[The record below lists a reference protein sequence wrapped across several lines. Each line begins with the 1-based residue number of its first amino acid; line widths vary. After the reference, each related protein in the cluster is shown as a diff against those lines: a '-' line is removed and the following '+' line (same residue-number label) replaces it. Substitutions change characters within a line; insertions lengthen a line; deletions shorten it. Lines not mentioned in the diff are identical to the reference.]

1 MEVKPGYKMTEVG
14 VIPEDWEAGKL
25 GRCSTFKT
33 GPFGSALHQSDYVY
47 DGVPVINPMQIIDGM
62 LVPTSHMSVAEQ
74 AARRLTDFRICFG
87 DIVIGRRGEM
97 GRCAYVLP
105 QQDGWLCGT
114 GSMIIR
120 VSRSVDA
127 RFIQRLLASAPIIA
141 AIENTSVGSTMI
153 NLNQSTLA
161 NLVIPLPPTKAEQE
175 AIASTLSD
183 VDALIESLE
192 QLVAKKRNIKQGAM
206 QELLTGKRRLPGFQ
220 HKAGFNDSEVGLIP
234 EDWSLP
240 KLGELFSFKNGLNKA
255 KQYFGYGVPIVNYM
269 DVYKLNRIYRRNI
282 CGLVDVNDGEIDS
295 FSVRKGDVFFT
306 RTSETA
312 EEVGLA
318 AVLLDDVKDTVFSG
332 FVLRARPKNDML
344 VDTYKAYCFSSQ
356 VVRKQ
361 VISKSTYTTRALTN
375 GRILSSVSL
384 PLPGAKLEQEAIAS
398 ALADMDVELS
408 SLESEL
414 SKARHLKQA
423 MMQELLTGRIRLV

>member
-14 VIPEDWEAGKL
+14 VIPEDWEATKL

-47 DGVPVINPMQIIDGM
+47 DGVPVVNPMQILDGT

-153 NLNQSTLA
+153 NLNQSTLE

-175 AIASTLSD
+175 AIASALSD
-183 VDALIESLE
+183 VDVLIESLE
-192 QLVAKKRNIKQGAM
+192 QLIAKKRNIKQGAM

-220 HKAGFNDSEVGLIP
+220 QKAGFKDSEVGLIP
-234 EDWSLP
+234 EDWELCSLSEFSAFITKGSTP
-240 KLGELFSFKNGLNKA
+240 TTYGFGWESTGVLFLRSECVSEHGLDLSQSMFISEDAHSSLRRSSVKHGDILVTITGNVGRVVLFDLYEDA
-255 KQYFGYGVPIVNYM
+255 NINQHIARVRIVSS
-269 DVYKLNRIYRRNI
+269 DI
-282 CGLVDVNDGEIDS
+282 CDS
-295 FSVRKGDVFFT
+295 FVYYF
-306 RTSETA
+306 
-312 EEVGLA
+312 L
-318 AVLLDDVKDTVFSG
+318 
-332 FVLRARPKNDML
+332 
-344 VDTYKAYCFSSQ
+344 
-356 VVRKQ
+356 
-361 VISKSTYTTRALTN
+361 
-375 GRILSSVSL
+375 SL
-384 PLPGAKLEQEAIAS
+384 PLSKKRFNSILTGQAYPQISLKQVRDTQIPLPSTKAEQEAIAVILS
-398 ALADMDVELS
+398 DMDADITSFEVK
-408 SLESEL
+408 L